1 MNKFY
6 WLIKIQVRFLATL
19 LLVSAAAYVVGGRYL
34 FNQLNEQKSD
44 LESIL
49 SAAIDRKVTLDSI
62 EGSWSSFDPVIQLN
76 GLTIDGKRP
85 ATIEAVNF
93 RLGLFS
99 SLKARDV
106 RFKSLEFLN
115 TQFDAVQTQGSWSFA
130 GFDMGALNV
139 NQDSQLEGDE
149 LQRWFEGADIS
160 FVETQIQVLSKRG
173 DTRDWRLPGF
183 TLRYQ
188 GDDVYASG
196 QVVQP
201 GSLSPLMS
209 ISLHGAGVVSSKR
222 IRSEVY
228 LELRS
233 VDFLDAVIQAYEWN
247 DISLSSIDATGKV
260 WADFD
265 GTSLI
270 DVQGD
275 IQASRLDWDVS
286 GTAQQPIRNLAAR
299 FRWDRLSGRPVF
311 EFNDLA
317 WQWGDRRCEV
327 GNGFYHELDF
337 ERQIYID
344 QLDAGCVN
352 GMVLAADLPQ
362 GELFDRLDVSRPQ
375 GRLKSV
381 DLRLFDKAVDAAVE
395 NKLLTELPGKEPS
408 GVSDGQSGVITPA
421 QSDASNISQSLDEQ
435 GVKVPNSE
443 AVSQLASSSAD
454 DSEREALPSDQT
466 ETSATVAKTPL
477 TTFTLN
483 AELDSIALAA
493 YDSTP
498 SLKGVD
504 GYLFANSQG
513 GEVLFKSD
521 RFGLGFPTLFS
532 NPWQTNYAQGSVSW
546 RLEEDDV
553 FIYSSGL
560 RLALQDSGL
569 LYGDFSLHLNGDAH
583 EDTISLALAL
593 QDIPFA
599 KVTTLV
605 PDYLVSSDIYDWL
618 GTALVSGRVANG
630 IYYGHGSVESDSADN
645 SFTSSLLAN
654 TFEGELKFE
663 QDWPALENL
672 NARVELQNDALSIV
686 ASQANIHGTPL
697 SDLVATLPSVQEV
710 DEPMLRA
717 TAKTQAAGE
726 SLSYWMMESP
736 VAEHLSAIGESLQI
750 NGAVNVDIDISI
762 PFDDRDVAYEV
773 KTHLAGNEVKH
784 HDTELWFKD
793 VSGVVDV
800 SSKQGVLAK
809 ELRLK
814 LFDRPASVRIDS
826 HDAKNNES
834 PFTRVRLTAQS
845 PVDSLLQH
853 FGLAPI
859 LGLSG
864 ELNYTAL
871 LDIFSS
877 ETREPS
883 LRIQSDLVG
892 LERVWPSPY
901 DKSASEAELL
911 TVDLLFSKPNTG
923 VNIDLSSGKAGR
935 VSSNMFFATDGLKA
949 VDVLLGGDRARAYEK
964 PLTND
969 IKVHGVVQHADLQQ
983 WIDYIDG
990 FSAGDQGEPTV
1001 PWGSIDLDVV
1011 AMTALR
1017 QSYSNVNLGLAPV
1030 DEGWT
1035 AHLSGKEIAGT
1046 IVLPSESRTLAL
1058 DLDHLHIRTPDTA
1071 ALEGDGSGSVDGVN
1085 PKSSDIVEPDID
1097 PSKVPAFSFSTKA
1110 LVLDGQNYGAW
1121 SGVAVPEGPVLRLN
1135 NIKGNL
1141 GGVTLSGQL
1150 KWSVEQGHPST
1161 FLEMKLAGKDSE
1173 AFFKALGKTP
1183 PISSKS
1189 MIAELS
1195 LVWPNHPHEFEAAR
1209 LSGTVDLKMTDGFLK
1224 TPDKKT
1230 GALRLLGIF
1239 NAEAIARR
1247 LKLDFSDLYKSG
1259 IGYDELL
1266 MSARVNEGKL
1276 TFKEPMTIS
1285 GPSSRYIIK
1294 GSSDLGKQSLALNMT
1309 VELPFSSNVPL
1320 AALMLGAP
1328 QVGGAV
1334 WLVDKLLG
1342 SPLSSITSV
1351 DYKVTGTWS
1360 DPKMDEK

>member
-1 MNKFY
+1 LNKFY

-49 SAAIDRKVTLDSI
+49 SATIDRKVTLDSI
-62 EGSWSSFDPVIQLN
+62 EGSWASFDPVIQLN

-115 TQFDAVQTQGSWSFA
+115 TQFDAVQNKDSWSFA
-130 GFDMGALNV
+130 GFEMGALNF
-139 NQDSQLEGDE
+139 NQDAELEGDD

-233 VDFLDAVIQAYEWN
+233 VEFLDAVIQSYEWEN
-247 DISLSSIDATGKV
+247 ISLSSIDATGKV

-275 IQASRLDWDVS
+275 IQASRLDWDVA
-286 GTAQQPIRNLAAR
+286 GTAQQPVRNLAAR
-299 FRWDRLSGRPVF
+299 FRWERLSGRPVF

-327 GNGFYHELDF
+327 GNGFYHVLDS

-381 DLRLFDKAVDAAVE
+381 DLRLFDKLVEAAVE
-395 NKLLTELPGKEPS
+395 NKLPTEVPDDEPS
-408 GVSDGQSGVITPA
+408 EVPDEQASAPSQEKAEV
-421 QSDASNISQSLDEQ
+421 SNIRQPSDKQDENALNGDAASL
-435 GVKVPNSE
+435 
-443 AVSQLASSSAD
+443 ATSSSPD
-454 DSEREALPSDQT
+454 DSEPSDET
-466 ETSATVAKTPL
+466 ETISTAAKAPF
-477 TTFTLN
+477 TTFTLS

-493 YDSTP
+493 YESTP

-521 RFGLGFPTLFS
+521 TFGLGFPTLFS
-532 NPWQTNYAQGSVSW
+532 SPWQTSYAQGGVSW

-553 FIYSSGL
+553 FISSSGL
-560 RLALQDSGL
+560 RLALQGSGL

-618 GTALVSGRVANG
+618 GAALVSGNVANG

-645 SFTSSLLAN
+645 SFTSSLLVN
-654 TFEGELKFE
+654 TVEGELKF
-663 QDWPALENL
+663 DSGWPAIENL

-686 ASQANIHGTPL
+686 SSQANIHGTPL
-697 SDLVATLPSVQEV
+697 SGLVATLPSAQEV

-717 TAKTQAAGE
+717 TAKTQAADE

-736 VAEHLSAIGESLQI
+736 VAEHLAAIGESLQI

-773 KTHLAGNEVKH
+773 KTRLAGNEVKH
-784 HDTELWFKD
+784 RDTELWFKD

-800 SSKQGVLAK
+800 SSKGGVLAK
-809 ELRLK
+809 ELSLR
-814 LFDRPASVRIDS
+814 LFDRPGIVSIDS
-826 HDAKNNES
+826 HDAKANES
-834 PFTRVRLTAQS
+834 AFTRVRLVTKS
-845 PVDSLLQH
+845 PVESLLHH

-859 LGLSG
+859 TGLHGDLS
-864 ELNYTAL
+864 YTAL

-877 ETREPS
+877 ATQEPS

-892 LERVWPSPY
+892 LERIWPSPY
-901 DKSASEAELL
+901 DKSKSEVELL
-911 TVDLLFSKPNTG
+911 TVDLLFAKPNIG
-923 VNIDLSSGKAGR
+923 VNIDLNSRKAGR
-935 VSSNMFFATDGLKA
+935 VNTNMFFAAEGLKA
-949 VDVLLGGDRARAYEK
+949 VDVLIGGDGARAYEK
-964 PLTND
+964 PLSNA
-969 IKVHGVVQHADLQQ
+969 IKVHGVVQYADLQQ
-983 WIDYIDG
+983 WVDYIDD
-990 FSAGDQGEPTV
+990 FSAGEQSEPSV
-1001 PWGSIDLDVV
+1001 SWGSIDLDVA
-1011 AMTALR
+1011 AMTALG
-1017 QSYSNVNLGLAPV
+1017 QSYSNVSLGLVPS
-1030 DEGWT
+1030 DEGWM
-1035 AHLSGKEIAGT
+1035 ASVSGKEIAGT
-1046 IVLPSESRTLAL
+1046 IVLPSESRTLSL
-1058 DLDHLHIRTPDTA
+1058 DLDHLHIRTPEPV
-1071 ALEGDGSGSVDGVN
+1071 ALEGEGGSSADGAS
-1085 PKSSDIVEPDID
+1085 PESSDTIEPEID

-1110 LVLDGQNYGAW
+1110 LVFDDQNYGAW

-1135 NIKGNL
+1135 KIKGSL
-1141 GGVTLSGQL
+1141 GGVTISGQL

-1161 FLEMKLAGKDSE
+1161 FLEMKLEGKDSE

-1183 PISSKS
+1183 PISSES
-1189 MIAELS
+1189 VVANLS
-1195 LVWPNHPHEFEAAR
+1195 LVWPNHPHEFESAR
-1209 LSGTVDLKMTDGFLK
+1209 LSGTIDLKMTDGFLK

-1266 MSARVNEGKL
+1266 MSARINEGQL

-1342 SPLSSITSV
+1342 SPLSSMTSV